1 MEKKILN
8 IKDFLEEESKIET
21 FEEKTITINELGDA

>member
-8 IKDFLEEESKIET
+8 IKDFLEEESKIEP
-21 FEEKTITINELGDA
+21 FEEKIITVNQLGDA